1 MIDTLGLPTLFFTLS
16 AADLQW
22 PELANLLDVDD
33 PQNCTDR
40 AKAVVDNPC
49 LTDWFFYNRVMKFME
64 MFFIGILKANDY
76 WLRFEYQH
84 RGSPHIHGVVWLQD
98 APDVQN
104 VLASDDQ
111 NAKEDLIKYVD
122 NIVSTMNPAVLPD
135 GSNLSDAPPPKV
147 NPHICNIP
155 YCDVDNYHQDLSD
168 LIATCQRHTRCSP
181 SYCLRTKNGIQQCRF
196 NYPKQLQAE
205 TVIVTDESDS
215 HELITARNDGL
226 VNNYNPIQ
234 LSAWRGNVDVQ
245 YCISK
250 RKVIEYVTKYATKC
264 EPRSDTMKDIY
275 TNIVH
280 HLTDNGTALQVIQ
293 KLLINSVGERDISA
307 QEASH
312 LLLQLPLVKS
322 TRDYVP
328 LQLIHA
334 NLSKAKYC
342 HNYHYR
348 I

>member
-1 MIDTLGLPTLFFTLS
+1 MCKMYSLPMIKMP
-16 AADLQW
+16 
-22 PELANLLDVDD
+22 
-33 PQNCTDR
+33 
-40 AKAVVDNPC
+40 K
-49 LTDWFFYNRVMKFME
+49 
-64 MFFIGILKANDY
+64 
-76 WLRFEYQH
+76 
-84 RGSPHIHGVVWLQD
+84 
-98 APDVQN
+98 
-104 VLASDDQ
+104 
-111 NAKEDLIKYVD
+111 
-122 NIVSTMNPAVLPD
+122 
-135 GSNLSDAPPPKV
+135 KV